1 MALATIESAARVAP
15 DTEYRSHIV
24 DPMPEYAE
32 YAGMLGAHLRSGA
45 LDLAFAYGWESPA
58 TIHAAIAQLR
68 DALDRLDVDVDLA
81 MDRQAGITAPANP
94 GCGHCGEPA
103 GAPSGL
109 CAACESL
116 VDEPQAA
123 PALPDGVEFVGTVG
137 QFLDSIE
144 APDATYAG
152 SRCCGAA
159 EGTPHWVY
167 CPNWARG
174 VPENEL
180 RALAGDR

>member
-1 MALATIESAARVAP
+1 MALISASVRPGEDIPTFDIANANGRIAGFTIDGISV
-15 DTEYRSHIV
+15 Y
-24 DPMPEYAE
+24 
-32 YAGMLGAHLRSGA
+32 LGGYPL
-45 LDLAFAYGWESPA
+45 PA
-58 TIHAAIAQLR
+58 DKDAAIRDTANLLIGVLVGLR
-68 DALDRLDVDVDLA
+68 DAAARRIADAIWDAVE
-81 MDRQAGITAPANP
+81 APE
-94 GCGHCGEPA
+94 CGHCGEPA

-123 PALPDGVEFVGTVG
+123 PLPDGVEFVGTVG

-144 APDATYAG
+144 APDDATYAG
-152 SRCCGAA
+152 SRCCGTA
-159 EGTPHWVY
+159 EGTPHWVHH
-167 CPNWARG
+167 PNWARG

>member
-1 MALATIESAARVAP
+1 MALISASVRPGEDIPTFDIANANGRIAGFTIDGISV
-15 DTEYRSHIV
+15 Y
-24 DPMPEYAE
+24 
-32 YAGMLGAHLRSGA
+32 LGGYPL
-45 LDLAFAYGWESPA
+45 PA
-58 TIHAAIAQLR
+58 DKDAAIRDTARLLIGVLVGLR
-68 DALDRLDVDVDLA
+68 DAA
-81 MDRQAGITAPANP
+81 MQRIADA
-94 GCGHCGEPA
+94 
-103 GAPSGL
+103 
-109 CAACESL
+109 
-116 VDEPQAA
+116 
-123 PALPDGVEFVGTVG
+123 ALPDGVEFVGTVG